1 MMGEE
6 EMEHSGCETSSPAA
20 HPSLLVL
27 EPIRKKEPHC
37 CPPTP
42 VILYG
47 RIRRVRKRTSD
58 SGLHCPHNRGPG
70 LVYEPTTEM
79 VPKAGL
85 EPARLAPHAPQ
96 TCVSAISPLRHP
108 NSCGVTREAHLVK
121 RR

>member
-79 VPKAGL
+79 VPKAG
-85 EPARLAPHAPQ
+85 P
-96 TCVSAISPLRHP
+96 
-108 NSCGVTREAHLVK
+108 AHLLRLTTCYSPIHILRQSVEIAFLGK
-121 RR
+121 V